1 MPVLLSMKMRR
12 ATRDTICL
20 GRDTPQLG
28 AKPIMLLQTPAVQT
42 NWQALPFS
50 LPDPDGRQHSLESL
64 QGNKGLL
71 VAFICNHCPYVKAV
85 VDRFVSDAQVLQN
98 EGFGVVAINP
108 NDYDAVPADSPP
120 MMREFATQHGF
131 GFPYVIDRDQ
141 SVARAYDAVC
151 TPDFFGFD
159 ASGRLQYRGR
169 LDDARMGDAAD
180 RQAELLDAMR
190 LIADTGKGP
199 ETQHASMGC
208 SIKWR
213 AA

>member
-1 MPVLLSMKMRR
+1 
-12 ATRDTICL
+12 
-20 GRDTPQLG
+20 
-28 AKPIMLLQTPAVQT
+28 MLLQTPTVQT
-42 NWQALPFS
+42 GWQALPFS
-50 LPDPDGRQHSLESL
+50 LPDPDGRQYSLESL
-64 QGNKGLL
+64 QGSKGLL

-85 VDRFVSDAQVLQN
+85 VDRFVTDARVLQN

-120 MMREFATQHGF
+120 MMRAFATQHGF
-131 GFPYVIDRDQ
+131 GFPYLIDEEQ

-159 ASGRLQYRGR
+159 ATGRLQYRGR
-169 LDDARMGDAAD
+169 LDNARMGDATD
-180 RQAELLDAMR
+180 RQTELLDAMR
-190 LIADTGKGP
+190 LIAGIGKGP
-199 ETQHASMGC
+199 DTQHASMGC